1 VANWKYDS
9 LAPSSPVAFVAL
21 GRQFLFSFK
30 RFVAVWKYTQKNG
43 SICASEE
50 AKGLNLLSG

>member
-1 VANWKYDS
+1 MANWKYDS

-30 RFVAVWKYTQKNG
+30 RFVAVWKYTHKMEVYVQVQKR
-43 SICASEE
+43 
-50 AKGLNLLSG
+50 KV